1 MTALVKLTGV
11 SKAYGHVRALEDVSL
26 EVHAGEIT
34 CVLGDNG
41 AGKSTLIKIIAGL
54 HQHDRG
60 SYEIEGVP
68 VRHASPREALDHGIA
83 TVYQDLAVVPLMPV
97 WRNFFLGSEPR
108 KGRGPF
114 KRLDVAMMRETTR
127 TALRDMGID
136 LHDVDQSIGTLSG
149 GQRQCVAIARA
160 VHFGAKVLILD
171 EPTAALGVRQSGV
184 VLKYVAAARD
194 AGLGVVLITH
204 NPHHAHLV
212 GDRFVLLRR
221 GAMTGTYTRDGIT
234 VDELTREMAG
244 ATPPLPPALRITR
257 RNAPD
262 PGETSLASDDRAAVR
277 DRVRDRNH
285 GGEPMSM
292 HRGAARTSSSSTLL
306 STVGRRERRSHLT
319 APRVPTVGI
328 DIGGTKV
335 MAGVVDADGNILE
348 KLRTETPDKSK
359 SPKVVEDTI
368 TELVLDL
375 SERHDVHAVGIGAAG
390 WVDADRS
397 RVLFA
402 PHLSWRDEPLKARLT
417 ERLRVPVMV
426 DNDANTA
433 AWAEWRFGAGRGEN
447 DLVMITLGTGIGG
460 AILEDGQVK
469 RGRYGVA
476 GEFGHM
482 QVVPGGHRCACGNRG
497 CWEQYSSGN
506 ALVREARELAAA
518 DSPVAYGIIDR
529 VGGQVRE
536 ITGPLITELAREGD
550 AMCVELFQDIGQW
563 LGVGIANL
571 AAALDPSCFV
581 IGGGVSAADDLLIA
595 PARDAFRRHLTGRGY
610 RPEARIVKAQLGPE
624 AGMVGAADLARLVA
638 RRFRRANRR
647 RVERYERYAKVVGK

>member
-1 MTALVKLTGV
+1 M
-11 SKAYGHVRALEDVSL
+11 
-26 EVHAGEIT
+26 
-34 CVLGDNG
+34 
-41 AGKSTLIKIIAGL
+41 ST
-54 HQHDRG
+54 
-60 SYEIEGVP
+60 Y
-68 VRHASPREALDHGIA
+68 
-83 TVYQDLAVVPLMPV
+83 
-97 WRNFFLGSEPR
+97 
-108 KGRGPF
+108 
-114 KRLDVAMMRETTR
+114 
-127 TALRDMGID
+127 
-136 LHDVDQSIGTLSG
+136 
-149 GQRQCVAIARA
+149 
-160 VHFGAKVLILD
+160 
-171 EPTAALGVRQSGV
+171 
-184 VLKYVAAARD
+184 
-194 AGLGVVLITH
+194 
-204 NPHHAHLV
+204 
-212 GDRFVLLRR
+212 
-221 GAMTGTYTRDGIT
+221 
-234 VDELTREMAG
+234 
-244 ATPPLPPALRITR
+244 
-257 RNAPD
+257 
-262 PGETSLASDDRAAVR
+262 R
-277 DRVRDRNH
+277 DRVYRSGVSR
-285 GGEPMSM
+285 
-292 HRGAARTSSSSTLL
+292 ASSSSTLL

-348 KLRTETPDKSK
+348 RLRTETPDKSK

-402 PHLSWRDEPLKARLT
+402 PHLAWRDEPLKDRLT

-447 DLVMITLGTGIGG
+447 GLVMITLGTGIGG
-460 AILEDGQVK
+460 AILEEGRVN
-469 RGRYGVA
+469 RGRWGVA

-506 ALVREARELAAA
+506 ALVREARELATA

-529 VGGQVRE
+529 VAGHIPD

-550 AMCVELFQDIGQW
+550 AMCVELFQEIGQW

-581 IGGGVSAADDLLIA
+581 IGGGVSAADELLIA

-610 RPEARIVKAQLGPE
+610 RPEARIAKAELGPE

-647 RVERYERYAKVVGK
+647 RVERYERYARVVGK